1 MINYKLTSFALGA
14 VLLMAATAGTSVYF
28 TKQTQQPLPPPAK
41 VVVKSQP
48 QTQQVVRRC
57 NDDNIAGKA
66 VGGIGGGVVGSLV
79 GGGVGKTAAT
89 IGGTLGGA
97 YLGGKTIPLQNST
110 CK

>member
-1 MINYKLTSFALGA
+1 MINYKIISFALGT
-14 VLLMAATAGTSVYF
+14 VLLVATTAATSVYF
-28 TKQTQQPLPPPAK
+28 ARDTRQPEKVVIKNAPPPAQK
-41 VVVKSQP
+41 VVRK
-48 QTQQVVRRC
+48 C
-57 NDDNIAGKA
+57 DDGNIAGKA